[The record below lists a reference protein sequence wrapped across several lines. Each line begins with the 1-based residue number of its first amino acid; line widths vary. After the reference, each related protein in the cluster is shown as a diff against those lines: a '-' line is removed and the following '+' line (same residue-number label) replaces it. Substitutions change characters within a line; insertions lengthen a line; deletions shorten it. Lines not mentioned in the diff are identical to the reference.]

1 MDFIVNRLLVALLIS
16 IGVSPTF
23 ANQDHPQPTTKPE
36 PVVQNMPP
44 DGWVGATAH
53 VGISALF
60 GVASRTLVF
69 KDPVKAW
76 ALAMVPGVV
85 KELQDYRKDTPGYR
99 HGLFSRKDLIS
110 DAVGAAIG
118 VYAGGV
124 IVDKTGDKYRLTYF
138 RSF

>member
-1 MDFIVNRLLVALLIS
+1 MNKLLVSILIA

-36 PVVQNMPP
+36 PVVIQNIPP
-44 DGWVGATAH
+44 DNWGGYQAH
-53 VGISALF
+53 VAISAVL
-60 GVASRTLVF
+60 GTASRTLVF

-76 ALAMVPGVV
+76 ALAMVPGVIH
-85 KELQDYRKDTPGYR
+85 EIHDYRKDTPGYR

-118 VYAGGV
+118 VYAGGI
-124 IVDKTGDKYRLTYF
+124 IVEKTNDKYRLSYF
-138 RSF
+138 KEF

>member
-1 MDFIVNRLLVALLIS
+1 M
-16 IGVSPTF
+16 
-23 ANQDHPQPTTKPE
+23 
-36 PVVQNMPP
+36 
-44 DGWVGATAH
+44 
-53 VGISALF
+53 F

-85 KELQDYRKDTPGYR
+85 KEIQDYRKDTPGYR

-118 VYAGGV
+118 VYAGG
-124 IVDKTGDKYRLTYF
+124 IVVEKTNDKYRLSYF